1 MRSFHTSSSSRCPAG
16 LLSSLLSS
24 APAIQPVHQAQ
35 SLLAMASRRSA
46 AGGGRQL
53 RALAP
58 PHGTPERPR
67 VGMDPTGRQIWR
79 TRTSSELLQVR
90 LVRAGPR
97 GRPQAGKQPLQPL
110 GPGLGRHGWPGPER
124 VAPFAALECLRS
136 AVRPPAV
143 STPSCKQAGL
153 KPQGAGAPRACRR
166 PGGDASLRWRCCR
179 CFVCMRIMTGA
190 WRMAGMACYIR
201 CSCTS
206 DAVHVVHRR
215 CPAGTATD
223 SSPRLPKGWVA
234 PSAGMLPSHR
244 ITSRC
249 KLARHPVHR
258 QACPDKP
265 AAPCQGLRT
274 LLRSRLG
281 ERRWAL
287 RSGGGDA
294 PRCRLQA
301 ASQPCKQ
308 AVETNTK
315 AMQHGSG
322 AVN

>member
-1 MRSFHTSSSSRCPAG
+1 
-16 LLSSLLSS
+16 
-24 APAIQPVHQAQ
+24 
-35 SLLAMASRRSA
+35 
-46 AGGGRQL
+46 
-53 RALAP
+53 
-58 PHGTPERPR
+58 
-67 VGMDPTGRQIWR
+67 MDPTGRQIWR

-223 SSPRLPKGWVA
+223 SSPRLPKGWGA

-265 AAPCQGLRT
+265 AAPCQGLPHCFAAAW
-274 LLRSRLG
+274 G
-281 ERRWAL
+281 
-287 RSGGGDA
+287 SGGGHCAAAAETPRGADCKLRRNLLSRRWKQTPKQCSMALELSTEHKYSA
-294 PRCRLQA
+294 PRDTWCRMCRSGNQRGQR
-301 ASQPCKQ
+301 ASCPCFQ
-308 AVETNTK
+308 GQGRDGLTR
-315 AMQHGSG
+315 QQQGS
-322 AVN
+322 AQ